1 MSFTPPTVKQNP
13 YLADLTPREACADL
27 PIRLGLSF
35 DIFDRELYDSCW
47 TNVGRD
53 DIDAS
58 IAGIP
63 MKGYQ
68 ELTEKCYDLIAPMDT
83 FHLIS
88 GIRVNFGEDGKSAQI
103 TAMSL
108 VPHAP
113 PNTGLDP
120 LGKYFMSGAIHD
132 FRAILNDDGKWRLNG
147 WHLKLQYIQ
156 GNAEIMPN
164 LPGEGS
170 LLGNA

>member
-1 MSFTPPTVKQNP
+1 MPYTPPEIKQNP
-13 YLADLTPREACADL
+13 YLTGLTPREACADL
-27 PIRLGLSF
+27 PTRLGLSF
-35 DIFDRELYDSCW
+35 DIFDRDLYDSCW

-53 DIDAS
+53 EIDAS

-63 MKGYQ
+63 MKGYK
-68 ELTEKCYDLIAPMDT
+68 ELKEKCYDLIAPMDT
-83 FHLIS
+83 FHLVT
-88 GIRVNFGEDGKSAQI
+88 GIRVNFAEDGKSAQI

-113 PNTGLDP
+113 PTTGLDP
-120 LGKYFMSGAIHD
+120 VGKYFLSGAIHD
-132 FRAILNDDGKWRLNG
+132 FRAVLNDDGKWRLNG

-164 LPGEGS
+164 LPEGG
-170 LLGNA
+170 LLGSD